1 MPLFSYHYGKGDNHR
16 NKEILRWSIGFSV
29 TIMSVAMGIFFVF
42 PEELIR
48 IFSAESEIVTIG
60 KYALPVI
67 SVSFIFA
74 GFTIVITSY
83 LQGIAM
89 IKASLF
95 IIVLRQIILLVPLAW
110 LFHFEG
116 LNAVWWTFPV
126 TEVVASLTG
135 ILSVVS
141 IHKKDSAISS

>member
-110 LFHFEG
+110 LFHFAG
-116 LNAVWWTFPV
+116 LNAVWWNFQV
-126 TEVVASLTG
+126 TELVPSLTG
-135 ILSVVS
+135 KLSVVS

>member
-1 MPLFSYHYGKGDNHR
+1 
-16 NKEILRWSIGFSV
+16 
-29 TIMSVAMGIFFVF
+29 
-42 PEELIR
+42 
-48 IFSAESEIVTIG
+48 
-60 KYALPVI
+60 
-67 SVSFIFA
+67 
-74 GFTIVITSY
+74 
-83 LQGIAM
+83 M

-110 LFHFEG
+110 LFHFAG
-116 LNAVWWTFPV
+116 LYAVWSTFPV